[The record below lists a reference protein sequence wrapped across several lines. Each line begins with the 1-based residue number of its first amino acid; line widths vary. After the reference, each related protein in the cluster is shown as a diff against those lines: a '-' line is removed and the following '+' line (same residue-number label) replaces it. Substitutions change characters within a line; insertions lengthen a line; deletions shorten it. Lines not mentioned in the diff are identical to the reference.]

1 MLLITLLIL
10 GGYFS
15 YAMFTVSKEKGNAIS
30 IVTGNLTYKLEVD
43 GIEDNKLVIP
53 PGTIKDFTV
62 TLTNPNNRIARFNL
76 AYKEIEGITLGYL
89 DQTSNI
95 PPTETGINLQ
105 ASGTSGSSAIYNLR
119 VRNETEKEVTI
130 SLNVKVGLDYNDLTI
145 ASAEKVIGLYEDIT
159 LKDYIMTL
167 RNEESN
173 KDYTTSSAYQK
184 TQLYTFTHQASSQQ
198 ANWSS
203 EELKDYRYIGEEPNN
218 YIEFNNELWRIIGV
232 FTVED
237 SSGSKKQL
245 VKIIKDSELGK
256 LSWDANANKTYKDIW
271 SQAQLQ
277 RMLNSAYLNSTTMT
291 YYNYNYRTGVLSTVN
306 LDFRE
311 TGLKNVSKQIESVKW
326 YTSAVKFTNVSDP
339 EYLKFST
346 TDLYASERGTLTV
359 SGGSTNWIGKVA
371 LPYPSDFAYT
381 YAYNYNTSCYNTP
394 FNNSNCSSK
403 ESWFQK
409 GLYAHATIATIYSG
423 RNIISATGQALLIG
437 IDSSRARFI
446 HPSIYLT
453 SSLNVTGGTGTKE
466 KPFTLSQ

>member
-218 YIEFNNELWRIIGV
+218 YIEFNDELWRIIGV
-232 FTVED
+232 FTTHTIDGTKE
-237 SSGSKKQL
+237 QL
-245 VKIIKDSELGK
+245 VKIIKVDESLGT
-256 LSWDANANKTYKDIW
+256 LSWDSTSTGSFQTLWGLSQIKT
-271 SQAQLQ
+271 L
-277 RMLNSAYLNSTTMT
+277 LNGAYLNSTTTT
-291 YYNYNYRTGVLSTVN
+291 YYNSNYPSSTVTTLS

-311 TGLKNVSKQIESVKW
+311 NGLKDVNSWIESVRW
-326 YTSAVKFTNVSDP
+326 YTSNIPSTAFGTAKASD
-339 EYLKFST
+339 Y
-346 TDLYASERGTLTV
+346 YAYERGMLD
-359 SGGSTNWIGKVA
+359 GSYNWTGQVA
-371 LPYPSDFAYT
+371 LPYLSDYLYT
-381 YAYNYNTSCYNTP
+381 FDYNYNSICYNDPYSCTR
-394 FNNSNCSSK
+394 K
-403 ESWFQK
+403 E
-409 GLYAHATIATIYSG
+409 
-423 RNIISATGQALLIG
+423 N
-437 IDSSRARFI
+437 
-446 HPSIYLT
+446 
-453 SSLNVTGGTGTKE
+453 
-466 KPFTLSQ
+466 